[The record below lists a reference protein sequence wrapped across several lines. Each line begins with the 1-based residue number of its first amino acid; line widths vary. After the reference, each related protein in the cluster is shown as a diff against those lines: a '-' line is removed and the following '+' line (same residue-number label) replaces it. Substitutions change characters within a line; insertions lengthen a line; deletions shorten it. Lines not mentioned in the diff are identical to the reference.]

1 MKDFLCDNGRRNLL
15 DLSLAS
21 TNITQEAFS
30 NPPDNGTL
38 LFFKYFIFLGRNV
51 SVALHSCTFFNQH
64 FSPQEI

>member
-30 NPPDNGTL
+30 NPPDNGTV
-38 LFFKYFIFLGRNV
+38 LFFK
-51 SVALHSCTFFNQH
+51 
-64 FSPQEI
+64 